1 MCTQLPREGS
11 VLCKTSVEEGTTRAV
26 LTRVTP
32 SGGTL
37 QGLAVDLTTRESKA
51 VSVWGGEG
59 GGGEGMCCT
68 CPIWY
73 VFVQVK
79 LSEYEVQDSLGS
91 CMEVSRLPVLVP
103 LLKGS
108 LQLARQGG
116 RTLAVM

>member
-1 MCTQLPREGS
+1 M
-11 VLCKTSVEEGTTRAV
+11 EEGTTRAV
-26 LTRVTP
+26 LTSVSP

-51 VSVWGGEG
+51 VNVGGLGRGWGG
-59 GGGEGMCCT
+59 GMCCT
-68 CPIWY
+68 CCIWY
-73 VFVQVK
+73 MFVQVK

-108 LQLARQGG
+108 LQLARQGVG
-116 RTLAVM
+116 TLPLAVV

>member
-1 MCTQLPREGS
+1 M
-11 VLCKTSVEEGTTRAV
+11 EEGTTRAV
-26 LTRVTP
+26 LTSVSP

-51 VSVWGGEG
+51 VSV
-59 GGGEGMCCT
+59 GGGEGEEGGGSMCCT
-68 CPIWY
+68 CCIWY
-73 VFVQVK
+73 MFVQVK

-108 LQLARQGG
+108 LQLARQGVG
-116 RTLAVM
+116 TLPLAVV